1 MESEYQH
8 RLLVVDRSGDIGKAI
23 DTLPEMEKIERVF
36 IADGEGAL
44 EKLRTTQKPFSL
56 ILADQQINGMTGI
69 EFFEQAKGLAPFT
82 PRFLTAADSDMNT
95 IIQAVNKGAV
105 QHYITKPWDTN
116 DLVLSVQR
124 GISQFKRFLENEN
137 LLTLAKQQN
146 TKLYDLNC
154 ELMEATKTH
163 NTVIREL
170 DRDIEAIQSRTKE
183 LSRQTPLTLGDL
195 FEEIVRQVRK
205 GPDISREKRD
215 AFFSGTVQKIYAQFN
230 ELAQRSGFEMPGTD
244 GDLT

>member
-8 RLLVVDRSGDIGKAI
+8 KLLVVDRTGDIGKAI
-23 DTLPEMEKIERVF
+23 DPLPEMEKIKRVV
-36 IADGEGAL
+36 IADGEAAL
-44 EKLRTTQKPFSL
+44 EKLTTDKRPFSL
-56 ILADQQINGMTGI
+56 ILADQDINGMTGI
-69 EFFEQAKGLAPFT
+69 EFFEQAKELAPFT
-82 PRFLTAADSDMNT
+82 PRFLTAADSDMT
-95 IIQAVNKGAV
+95 RIIQAVNKGAI
-105 QHYITKPWDTN
+105 QHYIVKPWHIN
-116 DLVLSVQR
+116 DILTSIVG
-124 GISQFKRFLENEN
+124 GIQQFERFLENER
-137 LLTLAKQQN
+137 LFTLAKQQN

-183 LSRQTPLTLGDL
+183 LSRQTPLTPGDL